1 MYMISQL
8 QRSPPALFGRAWATC
23 RPENTLHMQWITP
36 DLAVLLVSDPKR
48 SVQPSG
54 ERLKVMTRGAAW
66 VWFKEGMVTHR
77 MAVLLLL
84 CLVALPCCSWA
95 QDESGGEDDP
105 AITSSLG
112 MPLSFPLNPT
122 HQYAG
127 LGLGVSAGVGYNL
140 DRHNAFVGEFMWN
153 WLFASDRALEPFRV
167 ALQSNNVSGHGNV
180 FAFTANYRL
189 ELRGRT
195 GGIYFI
201 GGPGWIYRTAS
212 LSRAIPQGTP
222 VPCNPI
228 YLWWGYNCADGPVIT
243 NSTSVHS
250 NAGAPG
256 LNGGIGFTVRTG
268 EAPYRAYVESRY
280 YFAPTGSVSTKLLTL
295 TVGIR
300 Y

>member
-1 MYMISQL
+1 MADSGRRYAISNGSL
-8 QRSPPALFGRAWATC
+8 SL
-23 RPENTLHMQWITP
+23 
-36 DLAVLLVSDPKR
+36 KR
-48 SVQPSG
+48 
-54 ERLKVMTRGAAW
+54 
-66 VWFKEGMVTHR
+66 
-77 MAVLLLL
+77 
-84 CLVALPCCSWA
+84 
-95 QDESGGEDDP
+95 DDP
-105 AITSSLG
+105 GILPNPGSIGGIT
-112 MPLSFPLNPT
+112 
-122 HQYAG
+122 
-127 LGLGVSAGVGYNL
+127 
-140 DRHNAFVGEFMWN
+140 
-153 WLFASDRALEPFRV
+153 
-167 ALQSNNVSGHGNV
+167 HGNV

-201 GGPGWIYRTAS
+201 GGPGWIYLTAS

-222 VPCNPI
+222 VPCSPI

-250 NAGAPG
+250 SAGAPG